1 MCYGKTADT
10 KERVSSCK
18 ISKVSIDNSE
28 NLLKPCFIIW

>member
-10 KERVSSCK
+10 KKRVSSYK

-28 NLLKPCFIIW
+28 NLLKLCLIIW